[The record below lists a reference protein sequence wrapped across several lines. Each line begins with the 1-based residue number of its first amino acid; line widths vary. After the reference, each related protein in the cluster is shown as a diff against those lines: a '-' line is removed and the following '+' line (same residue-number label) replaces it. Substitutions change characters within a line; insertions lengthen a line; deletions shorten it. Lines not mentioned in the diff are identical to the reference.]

1 MTWLGVDQTNMYSA
15 WLPIGSDVFDATQ
28 GMPFTSYNAP
38 VITYDQGNQ
47 EFLVVWRGAIESRI
61 YLSQQDLGSDF
72 WDGAQALTGLTTPTS
87 PTIAADGNGDVLVS
101 AVDFDGN
108 VWFQAINRDNG
119 TDGWSQESAH
129 IQTGVPVWISV
140 IASVFYIIVTSGQYV
155 EWKQGWNANSGI

>member
-47 EFLVVWRGAIESRI
+47 EFLVVWRGVSDSRI

-87 PTIAADGNGDVLVS
+87 PTIA
-101 AVDFDGN
+101 
-108 VWFQAINRDNG
+108 
-119 TDGWSQESAH
+119 
-129 IQTGVPVWISV
+129 QTGVPVWISV
-140 IASVFYIIVTSGQYV
+140 IASVFYIVVTSGQYV